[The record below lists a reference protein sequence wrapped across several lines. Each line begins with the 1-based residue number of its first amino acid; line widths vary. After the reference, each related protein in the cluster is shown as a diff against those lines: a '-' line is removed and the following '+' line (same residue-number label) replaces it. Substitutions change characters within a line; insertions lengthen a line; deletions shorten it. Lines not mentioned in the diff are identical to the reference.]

1 MHRRR
6 TKAKPVLRGSE
17 RQPNQYVVNQSV
29 DDFLTPTTDA
39 PIRTVVQRPTADGR
53 RVLSE
58 VVSLDPPSPVKRA
71 RHQASVITEDL
82 GSLAEDPLDFEP
94 EGINGELYNMELG
107 GFFPAFESSA
117 SSKKKRDPLRPSD
130 SALHAFRALRDEYL
144 QEFLRLDGCGD
155 ASTEFC
161 PGCNA
166 VDPAFRCLDCFGELL
181 YCRACCVGMHKHN
194 PLHRVERW
202 DGRYFTR
209 ASLKSLGLSIQ
220 FGHEDCSRPRSAH
233 ENFVVVDLSGIHE
246 VAVLFCG
253 CERESEMGLQRVQLV
268 RRRWFPATTD
278 NPRTAFTFRVLDF
291 FHTQTLQGKTTMFDF
306 YTSLE
311 KITDAT
317 GGSLPKRYLEFLR
330 STREYRHLLMLK
342 RGGRGHALSGV
353 YGTGPGDLA
362 IRCPACPRAGVNL
375 PEGWEDA
382 PPETRFLYIIFLA
395 LDACF
400 RLKRRLVSSELRD
413 PGLGT
418 GWAYFVEMEPYRQYL
433 LTVTDQVEMSTCS
446 GLAALDYAN
455 TKYSRGYSSTGPT
468 GVGDL
473 QKGERYANM
482 DWIFASLLRWIH
494 RRLKKVVSYDI
505 VCQWYKQLKERLAN
519 LPPLVRLHVILVFF
533 AFVIP
538 KMHIHSHILACQLW
552 FSLNLLPGAGQT
564 DGEGIERPWANVGG
578 VASSTREMGPGSRRN
593 CLDDHWAFWNWCK
606 LVGLAALLRRRLDN
620 ARRESAAQKE
630 AFESFSLEQ
639 EERVQGWEEKVA
651 AYEADPQNARNP
663 YEITHPGMTE
673 AQARLKIAEEEA
685 EAVRNG
691 VPALHDVSPSAFVFE
706 GLELEDEQRRVRVQ
720 VELKKAGTTAQ
731 KIDVLALRR
740 KLSRGI
746 TRFRKL
752 QATYTPGALQ
762 ALARR
767 EAPPDE
773 VAENIPL
780 MLPSALTA
788 AERAV
793 GCVAS
798 VEHVESLARDAQ
810 CSEALQRL
818 RNQLHVKSRL
828 FTYKSNHAR
837 HQGANTRSRTLVAR
851 NESKIRLHSE
861 KYQAAWR
868 ALGLLSNGDLSK
880 VGWPKLRREDVR
892 MMEDPEE
899 LTKRQALRKKQD
911 ARRREKL
918 DRIRTEEGVS
928 IEEEDEEGVQGDGE
942 EDEEMVVNTAENM
955 RQVSWIWR
963 MAKSF
968 GTDAELEDALR
979 IEWTKARARSKRW
992 AEEVSLLEEEY
1003 RRMLVSFEYEA
1014 KQWEQRAKDIPVG
1027 EVDAAFGEGVIAYA
1041 LKQAAMYRTLGERA
1055 VVTMEEVHHGRGRK
1069 RTQRPVPVTTEASGG
1084 GDGGGDEGGGS
1095 DGSDDESDGDGAGNV
1110 PSDEEYFMGGG
1121 EDDG

>member
-1 MHRRR
+1 M
-6 TKAKPVLRGSE
+6 RGSE
-17 RQPNQYVVNQSV
+17 RQPTAYVFSQSV
-29 DDFLTPTTDA
+29 DEFLTPASDT
-39 PIRTVVQRPTADGR
+39 PIQTIVQRPTTDGR
-53 RVLSE
+53 RVRSE
-58 VVSLDPPSPVKRA
+58 VVALDPPSPIKRA
-71 RHQASVITEDL
+71 RLQANIIEDHPVL
-82 GSLAEDPLDFEP
+82 TDDPLDFEP

-107 GFFPAFESSA
+107 GFFPSFAETSTA
-117 SSKKKRDPLRPSD
+117 RKKRDPFKPSD
-130 SALHAFRALRDEYL
+130 LALHEFRALRDEYL
-144 QEFLRLDGCGD
+144 REFLRLDGCGD
-155 ASTEFC
+155 ASTEVC
-161 PGCNA
+161 PGCDA
-166 VDPAFRCLDCFGELL
+166 TDPSFRCRDCFGELL
-181 YCRACCVGMHKHN
+181 YCQACCVGMHNRN

-202 DGRYFTR
+202 DGRYFTPT
-209 ASLKSLGLSIQ
+209 SLKSLGLRIQ
-220 FGHEDCSRPRSAH
+220 FGHEDCSTPRSAH
-233 ENFVVVDLSGIHE
+233 ENFTVLDLNGIHE
-246 VAVLFCG
+246 VAVQFCA
-253 CERESEMGLQRVQLV
+253 CERELEMGLSRIQLV
-268 RRRWFPATTD
+268 RRRWFPATSD
-278 NPRTAFTFRVLDF
+278 NPRTAFTFRLLDF
-291 FHTQTLQGKTTMFDF
+291 FHTQTLQGKTTMYDF

-317 GGSLPKRYLEFLR
+317 GGALAKRYLEFLR

-342 RGGRGHALSGV
+342 RGGRGHAPGGV

-362 IRCPACPRAGVNL
+362 IRCPACPRPGVNL

-382 PPETRFLYIIFLA
+382 PPESRFLYIIFLA

-482 DWIFASLLRWIH
+482 DWIFASFLRWIH
-494 RRLKKVVSYDI
+494 QRLRKVVSYDI

-519 LPPLVRLHVILVFF
+519 LPPLVRLHIILLFF

-538 KMHIHSHILACQLW
+538 KMHIHSHILACQLC

-578 VASSTREMGPGSRRN
+578 VASSTREMGPGSRRD

-606 LVGLAALLRRRLDN
+606 LVGLAALLRKRLNN
-620 ARRESAAQKE
+620 AKRESAAQTE
-630 AFESFSLEQ
+630 AFEAFSLEQ
-639 EERVQGWEEKVA
+639 EERVQGWEEKAA
-651 AYEADPQNARNP
+651 AYEADPQNAENP
-663 YEITHPGMTE
+663 YRITHPGMTE
-673 AQARLKIAEEEA
+673 AQARLKLAEEEA
-685 EAVRNG
+685 EAVRKG
-691 VPALHDVSPSAFVFE
+691 MPALHDVSPSAFIFE

-720 VELKKAGTTAQ
+720 VELKKSGTTAQ

-773 VAENIPL
+773 LAEDIPL
-780 MLPSALTA
+780 MLPSALSA
-788 AERAV
+788 AERAA
-793 GCVAS
+793 GCAAT

-810 CSEALQRL
+810 CSESLQRL

-828 FTYKSNHAR
+828 FTYKANHAR
-837 HQGANTRSRTLVAR
+837 HQGANTRSQTLVAR

-868 ALGLLSNGDLSK
+868 ALGLLANGDLSK
-880 VGWPKLRREDVR
+880 VGWRKLKREDVR

-899 LTKRQALRKKQD
+899 LTKRQVLRKKQD
-911 ARRREKL
+911 ARRKEKL
-918 DRIRTEEGVS
+918 DRIRAEEGALLG
-928 IEEEDEEGVQGDGE
+928 EDEGGIEGDGE
-942 EDEEMVVNTAENM
+942 EDEEMVVNPAENM
-955 RQVSWIWR
+955 RQVSWIWT
-963 MAKSF
+963 MAQSH

-992 AEEVSLLEEEY
+992 AEEVDLLEEEY
-1003 RRMLVSFEYEA
+1003 RRLLVSFEYEA

-1027 EVDAAFGEGVIAYA
+1027 EVEAAFGEGAIAYA
-1041 LKQAAMYRTLGERA
+1041 LKQAAMYRTLAQRA
-1055 VVTMEEVHHGRGRK
+1055 TVTMTEVHQGRGRK
-1069 RTQRPVPVTTEASGG
+1069 RTKQPAVVDVSGG
-1084 GDGGGDEGGGS
+1084 IRGESGGEDGGSDGEGGGS
-1095 DGSDDESDGDGAGNV
+1095 DDDGVGNV

>member
-1 MHRRR
+1 MQKRRS
-6 TKAKPVLRGSE
+6 TKAKPVLRGSD
-17 RQPNQYVVNQSV
+17 RQPNQYVLSQSV
-29 DDFLTPTTDA
+29 DEFLTPTSDI
-39 PIRTVVQRPTADGR
+39 PIQTVVQRPTTDGR
-53 RVLSE
+53 RVRSE
-58 VVSLDPPSPVKRA
+58 VISLDPPSPVKRA
-71 RHQASVITEDL
+71 RQQENVIEDHPTL
-82 GSLAEDPLDFEP
+82 TEDPLDFEP
-94 EGINGELYNMELG
+94 EGVNGELYNMELG
-107 GFFPAFESSA
+107 GFFAIPATSA
-117 SSKKKRDPLRPSD
+117 STRKKRDPFKPSD
-130 SALHAFRALRDEYL
+130 MALHEFRALRDEYL
-144 QEFLRLDGCGD
+144 REFLRLDGCGD
-155 ASTEFC
+155 ASTEIC
-161 PGCNA
+161 AGCDA
-166 VDPAFRCLDCFGELL
+166 AEPSFRCKDCFGELL
-181 YCRACCVGMHKHN
+181 YCRACCVDMHKRN
-194 PLHRVERW
+194 PLHRIERW
-202 DGRYFTR
+202 DGRYFSPT
-209 ASLKSLGLSIQ
+209 SLKSLGLCIQ
-220 FGHEDCSRPRSAH
+220 FGHEDCSRSRSAH
-233 ENFVVVDLSGIHE
+233 ESFTVLDLNGLHE
-246 VAVLFCG
+246 VAVRFCA
-253 CERESEMGLQRVQLV
+253 CERELEMGLARVQLI
-268 RRRWFPATTD
+268 RRRWFPATSE
-278 NPRTAFTFRVLDF
+278 NPRTAFTFRLLDF
-291 FHTQTLQGKTTMFDF
+291 FHTQTLQGKTTMYDF

-311 KITDAT
+311 KLTDAT
-317 GGSLPKRYLEFLR
+317 GGALSKRYSEFLR
-330 STREYRHLLMLK
+330 STREYRHILMLK

-362 IRCPACPRAGVNL
+362 IRCPACPRPGINL
-375 PEGWEDA
+375 PEDWENA

-418 GWAYFVEMEPYRQYL
+418 GWAILQYL

-455 TKYSRGYSSTGPT
+455 TKYSRGYSSTGVSNT
-468 GVGDL
+468 GVSTAGHWL
-473 QKGERYANM
+473 RAFRYANM
-482 DWIFASLLRWIH
+482 DWIFASFLRWIH
-494 RRLKKVVSYDI
+494 QRLRKVVSYDI
-505 VCQWYKQLKERLAN
+505 VCQWYKQLKQRLAD
-519 LPPLVRLHVILVFF
+519 LPPLVRLHIILLFF

-578 VASSTREMGPGSRRN
+578 MGPGSRRD

-606 LVGLAALLRRRLDN
+606 LIGLAALLRKRLDN
-620 ARRESAAQKE
+620 AKRESAAQTE
-630 AFESFSLEQ
+630 AFEAFTLEQ

-651 AYEADPQNARNP
+651 AYEADPQNAPNP
-663 YEITHPGMTE
+663 YQITHPGMTE
-673 AQARLKIAEEEA
+673 AQARLKLAEEEE
-685 EAVRNG
+685 EAVRKG
-691 VPALHDVSPSAFVFE
+691 VPALHDVSPSAFIFE
-706 GLELEDEQRRVRVQ
+706 GLELEDEQRRVRVK

-731 KIDVLALRR
+731 KIDLLALRR

-773 VAENIPL
+773 LAENIPL
-780 MLPSALTA
+780 MLPSALSA
-788 AERAV
+788 VERAA

-828 FTYKSNHAR
+828 FTYKANHAR
-837 HQGANTRSRTLVAR
+837 HQGANTRSQTLVAR

-868 ALGLLSNGDLSK
+868 ALGLLANGDSSR
-880 VGWPKLRREDVR
+880 VGWPKLKREDVR

-911 ARRREKL
+911 ARRKEKL
-918 DRIRTEEGVS
+918 DRIRAEEGFL
-928 IEEEDEEGVQGDGE
+928 IEEEDEEGFEGDG
-942 EDEEMVVNTAENM
+942 EDEEMVVNPAENM
-955 RQVSWIWR
+955 RQVSWIWT
-963 MAKSF
+963 MARSH

-992 AEEVSLLEEEY
+992 AEEVLLLEEEY
-1003 RRMLVSFEYEA
+1003 RRLLVSFEYEA
-1014 KQWEQRAKDIPVG
+1014 KRWEQRAKDIPVG
-1027 EVDAAFGEGVIAYA
+1027 EVEEAFGEGAIAYA
-1041 LKQAAMYRTLGERA
+1041 LKQAAMYRTLAQRA
-1055 VVTMEEVHHGRGRK
+1055 VVTMTEVHQGRGRR
-1069 RTQRPVPVTTEASGG
+1069 RTQRPVATISSSIG
-1084 GDGGGDEGGGS
+1084 GDEGNGGGDEGDESGDGGSGS
-1095 DGSDDESDGDGAGNV
+1095 DGSDGGGAGNV